1 MPLIRNTIFLISK
14 SYSVVHKMLSLIGN
28 EVWGLNRDTQLKAT
42 DSLNI
47 HVNSAMLVAN
57 GWRQIA
63 FWVPNPHIAL
73 LSISNN
79 VIFFPQCRS
88 RISCKWFDTTWRP
101 QSGQNCCFNFWFGR
115 KRSSRYTD
123 FFLNYSFRNLSR
135 EFRDV
140 GGGGTSVATKFS
152 KKDKSGQATILV
164 DSILDLI
171 GKTVQYSRSR
181 ALWDLSPD
189 IKAKNKVFPGDW
201 IRFAVPDGLNKN
213 KMKMI

>member
-79 VIFFPQCRS
+79 VIFFPQCCIGKIVKFFPLFS
-88 RISCKWFDTTWRP
+88 DSTLVSVVKAFIS
-101 QSGQNCCFNFWFGR
+101 
-115 KRSSRYTD
+115 D
-123 FFLNYSFRNLSR
+123 FVIQGVDCLKLWFRNMHNLT
-135 EFRDV
+135 FKH
-140 GGGGTSVATKFS
+140 A
-152 KKDKSGQATILV
+152 DKSV
-164 DSILDLI
+164 YEN
-171 GKTVQYSRSR
+171 TVPKSRS
-181 ALWDLSPD
+181 
-189 IKAKNKVFPGDW
+189 IT
-201 IRFAVPDGLNKN
+201 LNILPK
-213 KMKMI
+213 KRQPIFSI

>member
-79 VIFFPQCRS
+79 VIFFPQC
-88 RISCKWFDTTWRP
+88 T
-101 QSGQNCCFNFWFGR
+101 
-115 KRSSRYTD
+115 
-123 FFLNYSFRNLSR
+123 
-135 EFRDV
+135 
-140 GGGGTSVATKFS
+140 S
-152 KKDKSGQATILV
+152 KKDIQIDKVYILKSLKSKLNLYFFCFQVRRLFFPPFHLTGLSKEVHNSFPAQYLRFYLV
-164 DSILDLI
+164 DE
-171 GKTVQYSRSR
+171 
-181 ALWDLSPD
+181 
-189 IKAKNKVFPGDW
+189 
-201 IRFAVPDGLNKN
+201 
-213 KMKMI
+213 

>member
-1 MPLIRNTIFLISK
+1 MVHKILPLIRNTIFLISK

-79 VIFFPQCRS
+79 VIFFPQCFVLDLEFGNLITPKFSQLSTLSKLQYFEFSYQTSQQGRSTLQGQSKQIQDFEQFHCMLLS
-88 RISCKWFDTTWRP
+88 RIR
-101 QSGQNCCFNFWFGR
+101 
-115 KRSSRYTD
+115 
-123 FFLNYSFRNLSR
+123 
-135 EFRDV
+135 V
-140 GGGGTSVATKFS
+140 
-152 KKDKSGQATILV
+152 
-164 DSILDLI
+164 
-171 GKTVQYSRSR
+171 
-181 ALWDLSPD
+181 
-189 IKAKNKVFPGDW
+189 
-201 IRFAVPDGLNKN
+201 
-213 KMKMI
+213 